1 MQSDKLF
8 IVNDKKMIK
17 NMKKGI
23 SAIIATILMLLIA
36 VALAGS
42 AYMYASGMLTG
53 KTAKTISISDLSCT
67 NNKITIVV
75 SNDGTINITNTAD
88 SGDIKFF
95 VDNTDDTVDFDE
107 NGIEGDI
114 NFTIAPHETRVFVS
128 DNGGSN
134 YDAGTHTVLVTSPS
148 NSVRQTVYC

>member
-8 IVNDKKMIK
+8 IVNDNDKKVMK

-67 NNKITIVV
+67 SNDITIVL
-75 SNDGTINITNTAD
+75 SNDGTLDITNAD
-88 SGDIKFF
+88 LKIL
-95 VDNTDDTVDFDE
+95 VDNADKTSAFPELGGTTTYT
-107 NGIEGDI
+107 IEPHK
-114 NFTIAPHETRVFVS
+114 TIILLDNTTTYSSGTR
-128 DNGGSN
+128 
-134 YDAGTHTVLVTSPS
+134 TVLVTSPS